1 LFTKQAIQE
10 IAMIETCPHCQ
21 EPLNLTDSQKA
32 KIQTALEKLP
42 PGNLLKLGCPL
53 CQKPFELKPDG
64 SLPGK
69 QTKKIAPV
77 ALTGARKVAI
87 APPPPP
93 DLGWLSSGKMQ
104 EKEVIEDTLMALI
117 LMNRGS
123 GMTIVREAY
132 EDEGFLPVIAESA
145 DDAIDHMQFTAFAAV
160 VLHSRFDEDSLSSN
174 TLHIFMQK
182 MAMIRR
188 RNIHYTLIGPEFQTL
203 YDLQALS
210 NSANLVV
217 NDKELRHFRL
227 ILKKSLHES
236 QKLFGPL
243 AEALVNRGRIPN
255 SIWLDIKARNEQ
267 KMKSAVLKDL
277 LEVSS

>member
-1 LFTKQAIQE
+1 
-10 IAMIETCPHCQ
+10 MIDTCPHCQ
-21 EPLNLTDSQKA
+21 EPLNLTESQKA
-32 KIQTALEKLP
+32 KIQTALDKLP

-53 CQKPFELKPDG
+53 CQKPFELRPDG
-64 SLPGK
+64 TLPGRHSQQINPAMPK
-69 QTKKIAPV
+69 
-77 ALTGARKVAI
+77 GARKVTI

-104 EKEVIEDTLMALI
+104 VKEVIEDTPMVLI
-117 LMNRGS
+117 LIDKGP
-123 GMTIVREAY
+123 GMAAVSEAY
-132 EDEGFLPVIAESA
+132 EDEGFLPVIAETT
-145 DDAIDHMQFTAFAAV
+145 DDALDRMQFTQFAAV
-160 VLHSRFDEDSLSSN
+160 VLHSRFEGGSLSSSK
-174 TLHIFMQK
+174 LHIFMRK

-210 NSANLVV
+210 HSANLVV
-217 NDKELRHFRL
+217 NDNELKHFRL

-243 AEALVNRGRIPN
+243 AEALVHRGRIPN
-255 SIWLDIKARNEQ
+255 SIWLDIKAKAEQ

-277 LEVSS
+277 LEVKS